1 MNGTAPRLLRR
12 LALLVSVLVIL
23 ATPVAH
29 AQPGSIDAFAQ
40 NRKLG
45 RGVNIL
51 GYDPIWRS
59 RAQGRFQARHFRLLK
74 EAGFNSVRINL
85 PPFRFMS
92 VTNDYALSAAWFELL
107 DWAVREA
114 QAQDL
119 RVILDL
125 HEFVPMGDD
134 PVTNKVK
141 FLAFWR
147 QLSAHCQAAS
157 PACIQLSLRPG
168 N

>member
-1 MNGTAPRLLRR
+1 MNGTAPCLLRR
-12 LALLVSVLVIL
+12 LALLASILVVF
-23 ATPVAH
+23 ASPVAH
-29 AQPGSIDAFAQ
+29 AQPGSIDAFEQ

-59 RAQGRFQARHFRLLK
+59 RAQGRFQAKHFRLLK

-85 PPFRFMS
+85 QPFWAM
-92 VTNDYALSAAWFELL
+92 NPANGYALSESWFEVL
-107 DWAVREA
+107 DWALREA

-125 HEFVPMGDD
+125 HEFIPPSGGSFPRIVRARRIMCCLKCS
-134 PVTNKVK
+134 TNRRK
-141 FLAFWR
+141 
-147 QLSAHCQAAS
+147 S
-157 PACIQLSLRPG
+157 
-168 N
+168 